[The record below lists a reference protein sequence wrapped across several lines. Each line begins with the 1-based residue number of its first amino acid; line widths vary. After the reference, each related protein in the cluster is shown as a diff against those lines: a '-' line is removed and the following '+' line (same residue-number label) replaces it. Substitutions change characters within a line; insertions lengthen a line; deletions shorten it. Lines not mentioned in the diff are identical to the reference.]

1 MRIGLLI
8 KENKEI
14 RNYEFRIIE
23 YIKNIRDFELVLLI
37 KDGRP
42 NNTETKS
49 VVSKFSR
56 IFKKKNLIGQLIFSF
71 QVYLEKSFLFKTKF
85 TVNRYELIEYL
96 DTIPKLYLDPKKK
109 GNLDV
114 FNKEQAQQVKSY
126 NLDVLLR
133 FEFGI
138 IQGEILTTP
147 KYGIWSFHHGDNSI
161 NRGGPAGFWEIVL
174 KQPAIGVT
182 LQQLTP
188 EIDGGNVIDKAFY
201 SMHWSYFKTNSMT
214 KENSVNLLI
223 KNLKKL
229 NDGKF
234 YPKKSLVYSNII
246 YVTPKIGATLKY
258 IISFYKKFIAKIF
271 ERLLSNFGIRY
282 SCWTLYIGKGD
293 FLHTSLFKL
302 MPVKLPKN
310 EFWAD
315 PFLFKYQKEVYVFF
329 ENYSYKTKLGKIS
342 CGRIDNNK
350 IVEVQD
356 VLDLEYHL
364 SFPFIFQESGDIYMM
379 PETSQNKRL
388 EIYKCVEF
396 PTKWELFKTAFEG
409 EIIKDA
415 FFFDDKLS
423 QKWLFLNKSSGPNT
437 EVNSELFVY
446 KVDSIQL
453 NSIQPHK
460 QNPVLIDA
468 RIARNGG
475 SIFNLNGNIYRP
487 SQNNT
492 FGIYGR
498 ALNINKIEELS
509 IDSYKEKKIITVEP
523 SFRKGLERMH
533 HLHQLDDIFII
544 DAAYK
549 KKI

>member
-1 MRIGLLI
+1 
-8 KENKEI
+8 
-14 RNYEFRIIE
+14 
-23 YIKNIRDFELVLLI
+23 
-37 KDGRP
+37 
-42 NNTETKS
+42 
-49 VVSKFSR
+49 
-56 IFKKKNLIGQLIFSF
+56 
-71 QVYLEKSFLFKTKF
+71 
-85 TVNRYELIEYL
+85 
-96 DTIPKLYLDPKKK
+96 
-109 GNLDV
+109 
-114 FNKEQAQQVKSY
+114 
-126 NLDVLLR
+126 
-133 FEFGI
+133 
-138 IQGEILTTP
+138 
-147 KYGIWSFHHGDNSI
+147 
-161 NRGGPAGFWEIVL
+161 
-174 KQPAIGVT
+174 
-182 LQQLTP
+182 
-188 EIDGGNVIDKAFY
+188 
-201 SMHWSYFKTNSMT
+201 
-214 KENSVNLLI
+214 
-223 KNLKKL
+223 
-229 NDGKF
+229 
-234 YPKKSLVYSNII
+234 
-246 YVTPKIGATLKY
+246 
-258 IISFYKKFIAKIF
+258 
-271 ERLLSNFGIRY
+271 
-282 SCWTLYIGKGD
+282 
-293 FLHTSLFKL
+293 

-498 ALNINKIEELS
+498 ALNINKIEE
-509 IDSYKEKKIITVEP
+509 
-523 SFRKGLERMH
+523 
-533 HLHQLDDIFII
+533 
-544 DAAYK
+544 
-549 KKI
+549 